1 MFSPLA
7 DTTFSSFFSGAG
19 LGAGHLQHLEW
30 LLRLAPPWKMRQ
42 GSLLS
47 WSRTAPSDAFL
58 LCSQYTTHHSFPR
71 TQDFLWFWVCTEP
84 AHGDSGPARPESSPS
99 QSPGSKMSQGRVS
112 ASLDDSVS
120 ADWGL
125 LTFSS
130 TVVFLFRPKTPK
142 LQLSPVRSLASARH
156 PDILRP
162 LTDARI
168 KTAGSRPLLRLPLNT
183 GHINSDESVSFI
195 LYSTPTSHQRAPH
208 STVSTGGSGLM
219 SDNGLGGLRGPGPP
233 MLALPAACPKCPS
246 GSWEHLPH
254 ISSFYFQQTCGFS
267 KRIFYILS

>member
-7 DTTFSSFFSGAG
+7 DTTFSSFFSGAVT
-19 LGAGHLQHLEW
+19 LGWTRSGPPPTSWVTPPPRPALED
-30 LLRLAPPWKMRQ
+30 APSQPEQ
-42 GSLLS
+42 PPSS

-58 LCSQYTTHHSFPR
+58 HSVHTTPFFSPDPGFSLVLGLHRASPGWLRPCSS
-71 TQDFLWFWVCTEP
+71 TEP
-84 AHGDSGPARPESSPS
+84 RVQS
-99 QSPGSKMSQGRVS
+99 QSVSGSKMSQGRLP

-142 LQLSPVRSLASARH
+142 LQLSPGGRSLASARH
-156 PDILRP
+156 PVILRP

-183 GHINSDESVSFI
+183 GHIVLMAMNQSV
-195 LYSTPTSHQRAPH
+195 
-208 STVSTGGSGLM
+208 
-219 SDNGLGGLRGPGPP
+219 
-233 MLALPAACPKCPS
+233 
-246 GSWEHLPH
+246 
-254 ISSFYFQQTCGFS
+254 
-267 KRIFYILS
+267 

>member
-47 WSRTAPSDAFL
+47 WSRTAPAVTPSFSA
-58 LCSQYTTHHSFPR
+58 HSTQHTILFPGPR
-71 TQDFLWFWVCTEP
+71 IF
-84 AHGDSGPARPESSPS
+84 SGSGFAPS
-99 QSPGSKMSQGRVS
+99 QPTVTPALLVQSPVPVS
-112 ASLDDSVS
+112 LRGLRWAKEGVPASLDDSVS

-195 LYSTPTSHQRAPH
+195 LYSTPTSHQEAPH

-267 KRIFYILS
+267 KRIFYAL